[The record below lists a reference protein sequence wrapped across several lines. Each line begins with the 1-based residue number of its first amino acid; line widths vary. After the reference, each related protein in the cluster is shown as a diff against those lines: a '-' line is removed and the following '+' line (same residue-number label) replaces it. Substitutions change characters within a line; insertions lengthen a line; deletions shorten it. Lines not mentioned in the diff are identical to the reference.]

1 MTATAAETPIEPR
14 LVLRDGEN
22 ERLITTLEEALA
34 FISAHPVG
42 HAANRDGTIYRLQ
55 RAHLP
60 DEKAEAEDAF
70 RAWAET
76 TGLLVRAEESSGSP
90 SDA

>member
-1 MTATAAETPIEPR
+1 MTAAADTPIEPR

-34 FISAHPVG
+34 FINAHPVG

-55 RAHLP
+55 RARLP

-70 RAWAET
+70 RAWVET
-76 TGLLVRAEESSGSP
+76 TGLLVRVEEGSKSP
-90 SDA
+90 GDA